1 METIENNYEKRH
13 CCSGKKHR
21 AGWIILGIV
30 GFTAFAFLF
39 GAVVMWLWN
48 WLMPVI
54 FHLGVITYWQA
65 VGLAILGRLLFGSFH
80 HGSPHY
86 RGRHNFGPWRHKYHM
101 SDGNNCKDYAHGSK
115 WSYYDQYWNEEGEKS
130 FNDYLKRK
138 GENPVKE

>member
-1 METIENNYEKRH
+1 METIENKYQKRH
-13 CCSGKKHR
+13 CCGGKHR
-21 AGWIILGIV
+21 IGWIILGVI

-48 WLMPVI
+48 CLMPVI

-65 VGLAILGRLLFGSFH
+65 IGLAILGRLLFGSFH
-80 HGSPHY
+80 HGSPHS
-86 RGRHNFGPWRHKYHM
+86 RGRHGFGPWKHKYHTHEG
-101 SDGNNCKDYAHGSK
+101 GNCRDYTHGSK